1 MTTAPPNG
9 VPLAQRPRPGAT
21 ERRMLAVDIPAGADD
36 ELAAMAMLV
45 ATLEALP
52 AEDRRRVIGWAY
64 DRYSRLRVLDD
75 LGPGR

>member
-1 MTTAPPNG
+1 MTTTPPTNG
-9 VPLAQRPRPGAT
+9 VPLAQRHQKHAAPT
-21 ERRMLAVDIPAGADD
+21 ERRVLTIDIPTGADG

-64 DRYSRLRVLDD
+64 DRYSRART
-75 LGPGR
+75 